1 MAIPNVQFTVKN
13 GGLGIAAANSEGIQ
27 AKVGRIRAD
36 AQDKIK
42 ELMPINSPKSFGTKD
57 AIEAACGTGA
67 LAQAAILALEE
78 GGGPVVVCRADETM
92 DFQESIAGAIDALQA
107 ARVDF
112 EMVHVVSDET
122 FVNSVDDSEG
132 YCNGALSATEANAL
146 VSMLD
151 TKAKAFWNAHRYDS
165 DMFVIE
171 MNDADES
178 ELKSLTAASDFVA
191 ACRGFVTA
199 TNPISGA
206 TQSNPL
212 AWHATARASAVAMG
226 RDLAATA
233 DGPLTGVTQVAHDEA
248 SHGGMCDSTN
258 LTTARTFPRRS
269 GVYLTNARMLRPSG
283 SDFEFWQHRR
293 MMNGACAAADDYLF
307 TLLSSS
313 VQVNAETGLI
323 SEAAASAIEANC
335 ESAINN
341 RVGEYISDVTVT
353 VDRTA
358 NILST
363 KTIPVSV
370 AIVPLG
376 YIKAIEVEIGFKN
389 PALATT

>member
-1 MAIPNVQFTVKN
+1 MAIPNVRFTVKN

-27 AKVGRIRAD
+27 AKVGRIRMD
-36 AQDKIK
+36 AQDKI
-42 ELMPINSPKSFGTKD
+42 ESILPINAPRSFGSKD

-78 GGGPVVVCRADETM
+78 GGGPVVICRADESIG
-92 DFQESIAGAIDALQA
+92 FQDAISSAIDALKD
-107 ARVDF
+107 ARIDF
-112 EMVHVVSDET
+112 EMVHVVSDEA
-122 FVNSVDDSEG
+122 FVNGTDESEG
-132 YCNGALSATEANAL
+132 YCIGALSAADANAL
-146 VSMLD
+146 VAMLD
-151 TKAKAFWNAHRYDS
+151 TKAKMFWNAHRYDS
-165 DMFVIE
+165 DMFVVE
-171 MNDADES
+171 LGEVDES
-178 ELKSLTAASDFVA
+178 EFKSLTAASDFVA
-191 ACRGFVTA
+191 VCRGFVTA
-199 TNPISGA
+199 TNPITGA
-206 TQSNPL
+206 TQSNHL
-212 AWHATARASAVAMG
+212 AWHATARASAIGIG

-233 DGPLTGVTQVAHDEA
+233 DGPLTGVTHVAHDEA
-248 SHGGMCDSTN
+248 SHGGTCDSMN

-269 GVYLTNARMLRPSG
+269 GVYLTNARMLRPDG

-293 MMNGACAAADDYLF
+293 IMNAACAAADDYLF

-313 VQVNAETGLI
+313 VQVNAETGFI
-323 SEAAASAIEANC
+323 SEAAATAIEANC

-389 PALATT
+389 PALATA